1 MIIKAKEQ
9 AIYYEAYG
17 EGLPLIILHGLYLDS
32 LSMISAIENTAIEL
46 KGFRRIYLDMPGMG
60 QSSGHNL
67 MNNTDTML
75 DLLSECIS
83 ELIDDRPFII
93 MGYSYGGY
101 LAQGI
106 AKRFRYQVIGEVL
119 VCPVVIPEMKGRQLA
134 DIFHHEID
142 VNFCAKLT
150 TKQQQEMMNDMV
162 VINERTYLRNQA
174 DFSRAIAL
182 ADKTFLKAL
191 YSEGNYQSTYIANH
205 TMTHEHKTLIF
216 LGYQDNVVGYQD
228 MMDRLINYPNATVSL
243 MTNASHSFFLEQP
256 KEFERKLNSWLSQYK

>member
-1 MIIKAKEQ
+1 MIIEAKNQ
-9 AIYYEAYG
+9 SIYYESYG

-32 LSMISAIENTAIEL
+32 ISMIHAIEDTSIEL
-46 KGFRRIYLDMPGMG
+46 KGFRRIYIDMPGMG
-60 QSSGHNL
+60 QTLGHHL
-67 MNNTDTML
+67 PNNTDSML
-75 DLLSECIS
+75 DILAECII
-83 ELIDDRPFII
+83 ELTDDRPFIV

-119 VCPVVIPEMKGRQLA
+119 VCPVVIPKMAERQLA
-134 DIFHHEID
+134 EIFHHDID
-142 VNFCAKLT
+142 VKFLATLSNE
-150 TKQQQEMMNDMV
+150 QQQKLMNKMV

-182 ADKTFLKAL
+182 ADKTFLGDL
-191 YSEGNYQSTYIANH
+191 YSEANYSSVYIEEHEMIH
-205 TMTHEHKTLIF
+205 THKTLIF

-228 MMDRLINYPNATVSL
+228 MMDRLVKYPKATVSL